1 MPKLPKKEKDMSV
14 DLFLYIQFYFIILKD
29 IIENKNKKGVFATTF
44 LTNVFNVLLFP
55 TISTLNLCTDNI

>member
-44 LTNVFNVLLFP
+44 LTNVFNVLFP